1 MDLFRQVC
9 NYKGIEP
16 GMNLYYTTQKDANL
30 TGVNLRGAKLARA
43 KLDNANLTGAEL
55 DGAIFDNTTMPD
67 GSINN
72 PATYEPARVWGIGHE
87 VRGS

>member
-1 MDLFRQVC
+1 M
-9 NYKGIEP
+9 KGSQQ
-16 GMNLYYTTQKDANL
+16 NLM
-30 TGVNLRGAKLARA
+30 R
-43 KLDNANLTGAEL
+43 AEL
-55 DGAIFDNTTMPD
+55 VGADLSDATFDNTTMPD